1 MTPGATVGEWEER
14 AEACRLA
21 GDKLVIDPGEYAALV
36 RLKLAHDPLDA
47 ADHTADLFGV
57 PLVVV

>member
-1 MTPGATVGEWEER
+1 MTVTEWEER

-21 GDKLVIDPGEYAALV
+21 GDVLTIDPGEYDALV
-36 RLKLAHDPLDA
+36 RLKLAHDPITPEDA
-47 ADHTADLFGV
+47 TSHLFGV